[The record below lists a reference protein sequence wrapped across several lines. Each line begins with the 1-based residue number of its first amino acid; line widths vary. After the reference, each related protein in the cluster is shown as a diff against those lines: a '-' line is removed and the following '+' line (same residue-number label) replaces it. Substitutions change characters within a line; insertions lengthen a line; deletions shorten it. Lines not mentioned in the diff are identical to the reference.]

1 MTDDDVNRSHE
12 QYTANNGQKQQH
24 SVSDEAISFLEQ
36 LRPGGP
42 WVLTAITP
50 DGPTI
55 TITAHTAAEIDSFVC
70 EHNGKRNQYYRVNP
84 TRMPMSRRRQR
95 KTSPP
100 LNICLVI
107 LTRATMKHQKLP
119 KPAI

>member
-42 WVLTAITP
+42 MGL
-50 DGPTI
+50 DSH
-55 TITAHTAAEIDSFVC
+55 HT
-70 EHNGKRNQYYRVNP
+70 
-84 TRMPMSRRRQR
+84 
-95 KTSPP
+95 
-100 LNICLVI
+100 
-107 LTRATMKHQKLP
+107 
-119 KPAI
+119 

>member
-12 QYTANNGQKQQH
+12 QYTANNGQKQQR
-24 SVSDEAISFLEQ
+24 SVSDEAISFLEL

-55 TITAHTAAEIDSFVC
+55 TITAHTASDIDSFVW
-70 EHNGKRNQYYRVNP
+70 EHNGKRNQYYSVNP
-84 TRMPMSRRRQR
+84 TRHAMSKKAAKKDIAAVELFARR
-95 KTSPP
+95 P
-100 LNICLVI
+100 
-107 LTRATMKHQKLP
+107 
-119 KPAI
+119 